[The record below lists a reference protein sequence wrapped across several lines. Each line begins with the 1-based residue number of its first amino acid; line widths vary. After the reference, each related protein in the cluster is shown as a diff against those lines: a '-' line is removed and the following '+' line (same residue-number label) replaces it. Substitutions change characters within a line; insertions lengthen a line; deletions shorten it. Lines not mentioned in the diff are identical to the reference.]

1 MVDSVDDEVLALIF
15 RAVPAP
21 DRLRCE
27 EVCVRWRRVLTN
39 HSEFKARLVLPP
51 DPLDDSLVETT
62 EEGWS
67 PWREEARDDTLRAAS
82 AKATTSGLGSRASA
96 GRCSRIGCLTTTS
109 RPFRSY
115 DQIRSDHIRSDSPW
129 PRSE

>member
-82 AKATTSGLGSRASA
+82 AKAKSELRHFDASGCADITKCAVIDVLRPTLDSLRSSWMRASWKQL
-96 GRCSRIGCLTTTS
+96 CM
-109 RPFRSY
+109 
-115 DQIRSDHIRSDSPW
+115 D
-129 PRSE
+129 